1 MVLVVFRIFLP
12 LLLGIALLLIGLPT
26 HAAEKKTA
34 SSTSTPKTKITSK
47 ATATSAAKA
56 FPAMTPSPDSTP
68 WVVLSDHLIPYQS
81 ASLTA
86 EHVGKPL
93 AYPLEFAGDVVKNTL
108 TPGGKWCGSAW
119 IEGVIKGQRVY
130 LPMAYVIPKTSVPP
144 KENLPIGKEEVDRE
158 HALPH
163 EYMASDMEVLPLKWQ
178 SDPKREAKLRKEAAD
193 AAVKLFEAAEKETM
207 VLRIVSGYRSF
218 ETQRKLYLSKIEKTK
233 DLNQN
238 VVAKPGHSE
247 HQLGT
252 AMDISGLDIKTQLVQ
267 SFANTP
273 EGRWVKENCKK
284 FGFRLSYTPEN
295 EKESGYIAEPWH
307 LRYMGTC
314 Q

>member
-1 MVLVVFRIFLP
+1 MPLKKRR
-12 LLLGIALLLIGLPT
+12 LLLLP
-26 HAAEKKTA
+26 KPKQ
-34 SSTSTPKTKITSK
+34 SPKTP
-47 ATATSAAKA
+47 AAKA
-56 FPAMTPSPDSTP
+56 TPAMTPSPDATP
-68 WVVLSDHLIPYQS
+68 WVVLSDRITAYQS
-81 ASLTA
+81 ASLKA
-86 EHVGKPL
+86 EHAGKPL
-93 AYPLEFAGDVVKNTL
+93 VYPVEVQGIVLKNTL
-108 TPGGKWCGSAW
+108 SPEGKWNGSTW
-119 IEGVIKGQRVY
+119 IECVIKGQRVY
-130 LPMAYVIPKTSVPP
+130 LPMAYAIPKTTVPP
-144 KENLPIGKEEVDRE
+144 TENLPIGKEEVDRE

-163 EYMASDMEVLPLKWQ
+163 EYMATDLEVLPLKWQ
-178 SDPKREAKLRKEAAD
+178 SDEKRDAKLRKEAAE
-193 AAVKLFEAAEKETM
+193 AAVKLFEAAEKEKI

-218 ETQRKLYLSKIEKTK
+218 ETQRKLYLAKIEKTK

-252 AMDISGLDIKTQLVQ
+252 AMDIAGLDSKTQLEQ

-273 EGRWVKENCKK
+273 EGHWVKENCKK

-307 LRYMGTC
+307 LRYVGTC